1 MRRYAAA
8 LDLAAMALGTAACLP
23 DLVRVPTDTP
33 APQSADTAATALGLC
48 GLDYSGRASRYTLT
62 PHDVWPTATKTRHA
76 FANYTLD
83 PAAFAHAPSVTPNPE
98 PVHSDLGFPFF
109 PDDERVTELARS
121 W

>member
-1 MRRYAAA
+1 MRRSAAA
-8 LDLAAMALGTAACLP
+8 LPLAAMALGTAACSP
-23 DLVRVPTDTP
+23 DPVRVPTDTP
-33 APQSADTAATALGLC
+33 APQSSDTAATALGLC

-62 PHDVWPTATKTRHA
+62 PHDVWPTATKTGQA

-83 PAAFAHAPSVTPNPE
+83 PAACAHALSVTPNPE
-98 PVHSDLGFPFF
+98 PVQCDLGFPFF

>member
-8 LDLAAMALGTAACLP
+8 LALAAMGARDGRVLARPGP
-23 DLVRVPTDTP
+23 VPTDTP
-33 APQSADTAATALGLC
+33 ASQSADTAATALGRC

-62 PHDVWPTATKTRHA
+62 PHDVWPTATKTGQA

-83 PAAFAHAPSVTPNPE
+83 PAACAHALSVTPNPE
-98 PVHSDLGFPFF
+98 PVRCDLGFPFF
-109 PDDERVTELARS
+109 PDDERVTELVGS